1 MSKRGQAPPSRT
13 PPLSG
18 TFGAP
23 FHPTKSAPR
32 HRDFVGTP
40 DAAQPSGPEADSR
53 RSREDG
59 LIHRAEPMLTATPEL
74 FQKPA
79 SVLQIAS
86 TEVA

>member
-23 FHPTKSAPR
+23 
-32 HRDFVGTP
+32 
-40 DAAQPSGPEADSR
+40 AAQPSGPEADSR